1 MSFNLSGILKNSAEK
16 YPDRFVYTFLDC
28 SVTYQELEAMVDK
41 VASGLYENGIGKGD
55 RVALV
60 LGNCPEFVIAY
71 YGILR
76 TGASV
81 VPINPIFTS
90 REITYI
96 LSNSKAKAVIAN
108 SGLSQ
113 LLSSLVNKLEN
124 LQMTFYTDSF
134 NAYNSWDQLIQSSN
148 NEFVAPPIGENDLA
162 VVLYTSGTTGNP
174 KGAMLSHRNMTSNAE
189 SFGEFF
195 GFTKDD
201 RIIATLPMFHVF
213 CMTVCIN
220 TPIKNGAHI
229 LIMPKFD
236 PTEVVKTIVREKATL
251 FAGVPT
257 MYSFMMQLPNATA
270 EDFSSIRACFSGGAS
285 IPVEL
290 LNRFQEKYKVDIL
303 EGYGLSETAPV
314 TVFSPLNGIR
324 KPGSIGVNIPNVTNK
339 VVDPNGIEVPIGE
352 IGELVVK
359 GPNVMLGYLEMPE
372 ATFTSIKDGWFY
384 TGDLAKMDED
394 GYFYIIDRIKDLI
407 IVGGYNVYPRE
418 VEEVLYQHHAVVE
431 AAVVGIPDSN
441 FGESVKAF
449 VVCIDPNVSVEEIL
463 LFAQERLAKYKQPR
477 EIEILTELPKNSTGK
492 ILRRSLRSTVESK

>member
-1 MSFNLSGILKNSAEK
+1 MDYNLNRNLKNSAAM
-16 YPDRFVYTFLDC
+16 YPNRFAYTFLDQ
-28 SVTYQELEAMVDK
+28 SVTYQELDEMVDK
-41 VASGLYENGIGKGD
+41 VALGLYENGIGKGD

-81 VPINPIFTS
+81 VPINPIFTP

-108 SGLSQ
+108 SGLSH
-113 LLSSLVNKLEN
+113 LLSSLVNTLEN
-124 LQMTFYTDSF
+124 LKITFYTESL
-134 NAYNSWDQLIQSSN
+134 NPYNSWEQLLQSSE
-148 NEFVAPPIGENDLA
+148 NEFVPPSIEENDLA

-174 KGAMLSHRNMTSNAE
+174 KGAMLSHRNMGSNAE
-189 SFGEFF
+189 TFAEFF
-195 GFTKDD
+195 GYTQED

-220 TPIKNGAHI
+220 TPIKCGAHI
-229 LIMPKFD
+229 LIIPKFN
-236 PTEVVKTIVREKATL
+236 PTEVVNTISREKATL

-257 MYSFMMQLPNATA
+257 MYSFMMQVNATA

-285 IPVEL
+285 LPLEL
-290 LNRFQEKYKVDIL
+290 LNRFQERYKVDIL
-303 EGYGLSETAPV
+303 EGYGLSETAPI
-314 TVFSPLNGIR
+314 TTFTPLNGIR
-324 KPGSIGVNIPNVTNK
+324 KSGSIGINIPNVINK
-339 VVDPNGIEVPIGE
+339 VVDPNGFEVPVGE
-352 IGELVVK
+352 IGELIVQ

-372 ATFTSIKDGWFY
+372 ATLSSIKDGWFY

-418 VEEVLYQHHAVVE
+418 VEEVLYQHPAVVE
-431 AAVVGIPDSN
+431 AAVIGIPDSN
-441 FGESVKAF
+441 YGESVKAF
-449 VVCIDPNVSVEEIL
+449 VVCNDQNTSIEEIM
-463 LFAQERLAKYKQPR
+463 LFAKDRLAKYKNPR
-477 EIEILTELPKNSTGK
+477 EIEILTELPKNTTGK
-492 ILRRSLRSTVESK
+492 ILRRALRTSVESK